1 MVRRTTTITGVT
13 AILATAACLAIIALV
28 ALLTLGPP
36 SAIGVAAAQEED
48 AITAETY
55 DVEET
60 ARLSVSPV
68 GNVIHKDVLVYDREF
83 FDSQS
88 ANFEEYPFLL
98 SRRYRAMEEVNEIQD
113 FRADLDKA
121 AATVTLTFRET
132 GRAYNMGDHWIMY
145 GFSTKPT
152 RIDGR
157 ELVIEEKSTI
167 NSDYTLWQ
175 DLDFKTTTYV
185 SLPQGAEGIR
195 WDDDDSAVVWEMP
208 AQLAALTADDGG
220 MLQDNRAVFI
230 AVFAVLMAGSLAVA
244 TAVLLRGRR
253 TAPVAAA
260 AAPDRSAATSTGG
273 ATPTVAADPAT
284 TAAVLTTMPVESPP
298 VEEAPAAP
306 SAGDAAFPPSDAG
319 APADTP
325 EVPERATD
333 DAATA
338 DTPAAPEA
346 ATVNASE
353 ATGTTEAADR
363 PHFCRYCGVHLPDI
377 DAHYCPSCGKE
388 LRHRDD

>member
-1 MVRRTTTITGVT
+1 MVRRTTITGVT
-13 AILATAACLAIIALV
+13 AILATVTLA
-28 ALLTLGPP
+28 ALLVFGLLLTT
-36 SAIGVAAAQEED
+36 GVAAAQEED
-48 AITAETY
+48 TITAETY

-145 GFSTKPT
+145 GFSTKPSS
-152 RIDGR
+152 IDGR
-157 ELVIEEKSTI
+157 ELVIEEKSTV

-220 MLQDNRAVFI
+220 VLQDNRAVFI
-230 AVFAVLMAGSLAVA
+230 ALFAVLMAGSLGIAA
-244 TAVLLRGRR
+244 AVLLRGRR
-253 TAPVAAA
+253 RAPVATAAVPGPSAA
-260 AAPDRSAATSTGG
+260 ASTAG
-273 ATPTVAADPAT
+273 AMPTVAADPAA
-284 TAAVLTTMPVESPP
+284 TAAVLTAMPVDSPP
-298 VEEAPAAP
+298 VDEAPAAP
-306 SAGDAAFPPSDAG
+306 PAAAAAVPPSDAG
-319 APADTP
+319 APSDTP
-325 EVPERATD
+325 AVPEV
-333 DAATA
+333 ATA
-338 DTPAAPEA
+338 DASETTGAAEA
-346 ATVNASE
+346 AA
-353 ATGTTEAADR
+353 R
-363 PHFCRYCGVHLPDI
+363 PHFCRYCGVRLPDI

-388 LRHRDD
+388 LRHGDD

>member
-1 MVRRTTTITGVT
+1 MVRHTTTRTGSI
-13 AILATAACLAIIALV
+13 AILATAASLAIVALV

-36 SAIGVAAAQEED
+36 CAIGVAAGQDED
-48 AITAETY
+48 EITAETY

-132 GRAYNMGDHWIMY
+132 GRAYNMGDYWIMY

-152 RIDGR
+152 GIDGR
-157 ELVIEEKSTI
+157 ELVIEEKSTV

-195 WDDDDSAVVWEMP
+195 WDEDDSAVVWEMP
-208 AQLAALTADDGG
+208 AQLAALTTDDDGV
-220 MLQDNRAVFI
+220 LQDYRAVFI
-230 AVFAVLMAGSLAVA
+230 ALFAVLMAGSLGVA
-244 TAVLLRGRR
+244 AAVLLRGRQR
-253 TAPVAAA
+253 APVAAA
-260 AAPDRSAATSTGG
+260 TVPGPSAATSTGG
-273 ATPTVAADPAT
+273 VMPTVAADPAA

-298 VEEAPAAP
+298 VESPPVGEAPAAP
-306 SAGDAAFPPSDAG
+306 SAGDAASPPSDAE
-319 APADTP
+319 TS
-325 EVPERATD
+325 
-333 DAATA
+333 A
-338 DTPAAPEA
+338 DTPAAPEPA
-346 ATVNASE
+346 PVDASRP
-353 ATGTTEAADR
+353 TGTAEAAGR

-377 DAHYCPSCGKE
+377 DARYCPTCGKD
-388 LRHRDD
+388 LRHKDD